1 MSPKCH
7 YQGSL
12 KCHLKVTSVSLSRWH
27 TRSCP
32 AIGGRGAVKLTI
44 IIILLM
50 TTILIITMTVTL
62 TITMTIAMT
71 ITLIISIDTT
81 LIITMTI
88 ALIISIII
96 TCPAIGG
103 RGEVKLMSS
112 LLQTLSI
119 PPPALTVVI
128 MGIMMEGDD
137 DVHGGRI
144 I

>member
-1 MSPKCH
+1 MSPKSYICIIVLMAH
-7 YQGSL
+7 Q
-12 KCHLKVTSVSLSRWH
+12 VLSSYWR
-27 TRSCP
+27 TR
-32 AIGGRGAVKLTI
+32 GGEADHHHHPPHDHHSHHHHDH
-44 IIILLM
+44 
-50 TTILIITMTVTL
+50 TL
-62 TITMTIAMT
+62 TITIT
-71 ITLIISIDTT
+71 ITIIITIDTA